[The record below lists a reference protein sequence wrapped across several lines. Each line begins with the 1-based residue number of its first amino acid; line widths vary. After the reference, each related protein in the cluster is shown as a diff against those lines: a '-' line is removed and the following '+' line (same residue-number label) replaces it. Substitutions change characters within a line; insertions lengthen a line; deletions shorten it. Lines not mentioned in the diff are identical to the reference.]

1 VTAPRRVLLDC
12 DPGHDDAMAIL
23 LAAASPAIELVAI
36 TTVAGN
42 QTLDKTTLNARRVCS
57 VAGISDVP
65 IAAGCDR
72 PLAREPVVAAD
83 IHGTSGLDGMEWDE
97 PTVPLDPRHGAD
109 LIVEAASA
117 DDPLTIVAVG
127 PLTNVATALRRSP
140 GIAARVE
147 RISIMGGAIG
157 LGNVTPSAEFN
168 IHFDPEAADEVFRAG
183 IPITLVPLE
192 VTHRALATE
201 SVIARIAALDSPV
214 ARMSVAL
221 MRFFAETYLR
231 VFGFEAPAVHD
242 PCAVAAVIDPAI
254 VPARAMNV
262 AIDTVSSMSLGR
274 TACDVYGR
282 TGRAPN
288 ADVGMGLDVDRFW
301 GEMIAALATYRGV
314 SARAFKPGRAA
325 PGGLG

>member
-1 VTAPRRVLLDC
+1 MTARRRVLLDC

-23 LAAASPAIELVAI
+23 LAAASPRIELVGI

-57 VAGISDVP
+57 VAGITDVP

-72 PLAREPVVAAD
+72 PLARALIVAAD
-83 IHGTSGLDGMEWDE
+83 IHGASGLDGVDWDE
-97 PTVPLDPRHGAD
+97 PTVPLDPRHGVD
-109 LIVEAASA
+109 LMIEAAGVEEA
-117 DDPLTIVAVG
+117 PLTIVAVG

-140 GIAARVE
+140 AMAARVE

-168 IHFDPEAADEVFRAG
+168 IHSDPEAADEVFRAG

-201 SVIARIAALDSPV
+201 SVVARIAALDTPV

-221 MRFFAETYLR
+221 MRFFADTYLR

-242 PCAVAAVIDPAI
+242 PCAVAAVIDPVI
-254 VPARAMNV
+254 VPARPMNV
-262 AIDTVSSMSLGR
+262 AIDTASSLSLGR

-282 TGRAPN
+282 TGRKPN
-288 ADVGMGLDVDRFW
+288 ADVGIGLDVDRFW
-301 GEMIAALATYRGV
+301 DEMIGALATYPHG
-314 SARAFKPGRAA
+314 
-325 PGGLG
+325 